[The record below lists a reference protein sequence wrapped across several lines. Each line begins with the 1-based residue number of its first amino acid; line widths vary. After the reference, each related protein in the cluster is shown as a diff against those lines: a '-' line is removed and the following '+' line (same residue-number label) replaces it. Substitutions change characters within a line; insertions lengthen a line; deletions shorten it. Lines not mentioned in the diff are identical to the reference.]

1 MKFWHYGSLFHYL
14 QSSLSSVNRYSIC
27 TVCCKEQ
34 VKISYRTVSRT
45 WCNLFSFY
53 GAMCTSSMQK
63 VLFTDLSA
71 VLYCTFCCDGNQWWH
86 LDFRLERGK
95 GNKGKKLLW
104 VVLNRV
110 RMYHKLMSGMLGS
123 VWGPLLGSRG
133 VVLVGSRVQSPL
145 RLWGTI
151 LVSAVSLGEKFNLG
165 IGYIFVQSAL
175 LHLKIPNNSNSGIPL
190 SWQDGKLG

>member
-1 MKFWHYGSLFHYL
+1 MVQCAQVVCRRFCL
-14 QSSLSSVNRYSIC
+14 QTYQQYC
-27 TVCCKEQ
+27 TVHFVVMVISDGTWILDCRGAKET
-34 VKISYRTVSRT
+34 R
-45 WCNLFSFY
+45 
-53 GAMCTSSMQK
+53 
-63 VLFTDLSA
+63 
-71 VLYCTFCCDGNQWWH
+71 
-86 LDFRLERGK
+86 E
-95 GNKGKKLLW
+95 KKLLW